1 MDPVGFHRKALSVA
15 QGVVDSIDRSQ
26 FELPTPCD
34 AWNVRQV
41 LEHMIGGNRRIAG
54 NPPAPGEDVVG
65 DDLTVAYA
73 ASAAS
78 AAATFE
84 ADGGFDRT
92 FSLSFGEVPGRVA
105 VLARSTDQLAHAWDL
120 AKAVGM
126 STDLSPPMYTTGLEL
141 LQLRFATSG
150 RNPETY
156 ADETKPRDGA
166 TAADRFAAFA
176 GRRT

>member
-1 MDPVGFHRKALSVA
+1 MDRGGFHREALRVA
-15 QGVVDSIDRSQ
+15 QGVIDEIDRSH

-34 AWNVRQV
+34 AWNVGQV

-54 NPPAPGEDVVG
+54 NPPAPGDDVIG
-65 DDLTVAYA
+65 DDLTAAYA
-73 ASAAS
+73 DSAAS

-84 ADGGFDRT
+84 ANGGLDRT
-92 FSLSFGEVPGRVA
+92 FSVSFGEVPGLV
-105 VLARSTDQLAHAWDL
+105 VLVRSTDQLAHAWDL
-120 AKAVGM
+120 ATAVGM
-126 STDLSPPMYTTGLEL
+126 STDLAPAMFSTGLEL
-141 LQLRFATSG
+141 LQLRFATRG

-156 ADETKPRDGA
+156 ADEMQPLAGA

>member
-1 MDPVGFHRKALSVA
+1 MDPLAFHREALSVA
-15 QGVVDSIDRSQ
+15 QGVVDRIDRSH
-26 FELPTPCD
+26 FESPTACD
-34 AWNVRQV
+34 AWNVRQI

-54 NPPAPGEDVVG
+54 NPPVAGEDVIG
-65 DDLTVAYA
+65 EDLSAAYA
-73 ASAAS
+73 ASAAG

-84 ADGGFDRT
+84 AAGGHDRM

-120 AKAVGM
+120 ANATGM
-126 STDLSPPMYTTGLEL
+126 STDLAPQMYSTGLEL
-141 LQLRFATSG
+141 LQLRFATIG
-150 RNPETY
+150 RNPATY
-156 ADETKPRDGA
+156 ADETRPRDGA